1 MSSKPSRDSLT
12 ADIILPI
19 LHQIQGRLTRIEE
32 RLDNVDDGQKNL
44 GVRMTNMER
53 GLSEVNRRL
62 DLVHVRLERLEKV
75 KHLTDSSLMES
86 GDPFKGPD
94 A

>member
-1 MSSKPSRDSLT
+1 MTETS
-12 ADIILPI
+12 DIILPI

-44 GVRMTNMER
+44 GARMTGMES

-75 KHLTDSSLMES
+75 KHLTETSLMEN
-86 GDPFKGPD
+86 GEPFKGPD

>member
-1 MSSKPSRDSLT
+1 MTETS
-12 ADIILPI
+12 DIIPPI

-44 GVRMTNMER
+44 GARMTGMES

-75 KHLTDSSLMES
+75 KHLTETSLMEN
-86 GDPFKGPD
+86 GEPFKGPD

>member
-1 MSSKPSRDSLT
+1 VTETS
-12 ADIILPI
+12 DIILPI

-44 GVRMTNMER
+44 GARMTGMES

-75 KHLTDSSLMES
+75 KHLTETSLMEN
-86 GDPFKGPD
+86 GEPFKGPD